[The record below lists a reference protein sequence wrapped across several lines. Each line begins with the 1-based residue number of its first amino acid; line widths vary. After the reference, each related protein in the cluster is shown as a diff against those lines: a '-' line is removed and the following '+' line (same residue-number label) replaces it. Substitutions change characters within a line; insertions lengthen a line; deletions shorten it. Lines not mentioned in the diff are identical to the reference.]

1 MKKASILVTFIMI
14 ITGIIFLA
22 IAIQEKS
29 KTKELFY
36 QKLAIIPQI
45 DLYDLNSNLV
55 KLNDIGLK
63 EKVIII
69 YFDINCD
76 ICRIEAK
83 EFNNFQD
90 NFKDSDIVFIS
101 NNTIDETKSFIIENK
116 LEESGYLFL
125 SDNNYS
131 LIKNYNIQTIPY
143 ILLYIN
149 NNLAKTYKGG
159 VSIKQ
164 IIKDKNDK

>member
-1 MKKASILVTFIMI
+1 MKKATILVTFVMV
-14 ITGIIFLA
+14 ITGITLLA
-22 IAIQEKS
+22 IAIREKS

-55 KLNDIGLK
+55 KLNNIGLK

-69 YFDINCD
+69 YFDTNCD
-76 ICRIEAK
+76 ICQIEAK
-83 EFNNFQD
+83 EFYNFQD
-90 NFKDSDIVFIS
+90 KFKDSDVVFIS
-101 NNTIDETKSFIIENK
+101 NNTIDETKRFIIENR
-116 LEESGYLFL
+116 LEESNYLFL
-125 SDNNYS
+125 SDSNYL
-131 LIKNYNIQTIPY
+131 LIKDYHIQTIPY

-149 NNLAKTYKGG
+149 NYLVKTYKGG